1 MTAKIL
7 RNLLLGSLVALASN
21 AAMATTLT
29 FDDIPA
35 GGQEVPASYGG
46 FTWNNWY
53 VLDGTTRGGGYNNG
67 VVSANNVAYNGGG
80 SPASFSSG
88 TAFTLN
94 DAFFTAA
101 WSDGLNVHVVGT
113 GAATYTTDF
122 VVNTTSP
129 TRVFFN
135 WTGLTSVD
143 ISTSGGTDMGLG
155 GSGTHIALENLT
167 VDETVAVP
175 EPATL
180 ALMSLGLA
188 GAGVFRRKAA
198 KKA

>member
-21 AAMATTLT
+21 AAMATTLN

-35 GGQEVPASYGG
+35 NGGALMPVGYGG
-46 FTWNNWY
+46 FTWNNFWA
-53 VLDGTTRGGGYNNG
+53 LDGVDFGVGYKNG
-67 VVSANNVAYNGGG
+67 VVSANNVAVNGFGR
-80 SPASFSSG
+80 PASFSSG

-101 WSDGLNVHVVGT
+101 WNDGLNVHVVGT

-143 ISTSGGTDMGLG
+143 ISTSGGTPAYGYD
-155 GSGTHIALENLT
+155 GSHLALDNLT